1 MKYHVE
7 KHRGTSVVYQIFF
20 DVSRGVVVKSKLEVF
35 AARLRALRKEKNMT
49 QRQMGDL
56 MGITERNYQRWEGGE
71 VNASGT
77 ALIFLGDYFGVS
89 TDYLLGRTDNREI
102 NR

>member
-1 MKYHVE
+1 MD
-7 KHRGTSVVYQIFF
+7 IFP
-20 DVSRGVVVKSKLEVF
+20 E
-35 AARLRALRKEKNMT
+35 RLRLLRQEKGLT

-56 MGITERNYQRWEGGE
+56 LGITERNYQRWEKGE

-89 TDYLLGRTDNREI
+89 TDYLLGRTENRAV

>member
-1 MKYHVE
+1 MFAVRLRELRQE
-7 KHRGTSVVYQIFF
+7 KH
-20 DVSRGVVVKSKLEVF
+20 
-35 AARLRALRKEKNMT
+35 MT

-56 MGITERNYQRWEGGE
+56 MGITERNYQRWEKGE

-77 ALIFLGDYFGVS
+77 ALIFLGDFFGVS
-89 TDYLLGRTDNREI
+89 ADYLLGRTENREI

>member
-1 MKYHVE
+1 M
-7 KHRGTSVVYQIFF
+7 FL

-56 MGITERNYQRWEGGE
+56 MGITERNYQRWESGE
-71 VNASGT
+71 VNASGA

>member
-1 MKYHVE
+1 MKN
-7 KHRGTSVVYQIFF
+7 RLDIFP
-20 DVSRGVVVKSKLEVF
+20 E
-35 AARLRALRKEKNMT
+35 RLRLLRQEKGLT

-56 MGITERNYQRWEGGE
+56 LGITERNYQRWEKGE

-89 TDYLLGRTDNREI
+89 TDYLLGRTENRAV

>member
-1 MKYHVE
+1 
-7 KHRGTSVVYQIFF
+7 
-20 DVSRGVVVKSKLEVF
+20 
-35 AARLRALRKEKNMT
+35 
-49 QRQMGDL
+49 
-56 MGITERNYQRWEGGE
+56 MGITERNYQRWEKGE

-89 TDYLLGRTDNREI
+89 ADYLLGRTENREI

>member
-1 MKYHVE
+1 ME
-7 KHRGTSVVYQIFF
+7 N
-20 DVSRGVVVKSKLEVF
+20 KLKVF
-35 AARLRALRKEKNMT
+35 PERLRMLRKEKKMT
-49 QRQMGDL
+49 QREMGDL
-56 MGITERNYQRWEGGE
+56 MGITERNYQRWERGE

-89 TDYLLGRTDNREI
+89 ADYLLGRTDNREI

>member
-1 MKYHVE
+1 M
-7 KHRGTSVVYQIFF
+7 FF
-20 DVSRGVVVKSKLEVF
+20 DVSRGVIVKSKLEVF

-56 MGITERNYQRWEGGE
+56 MGITERNYQRWESGE